1 MQPTFDQLT
10 VLSLNEDYD
19 EIIVLIN
26 LSEVMGHIGRKLFF
40 TDFSLTDLTLP
51 VPKKTRKIAKLMSNF
66 MLYATTILKQIA
78 ERHEH
83 RKIMHQAALDIME
96 KKNAIVASKNK
107 QSLEITEALE
117 MKEKV

>member
-1 MQPTFDQLT
+1 
-10 VLSLNEDYD
+10 
-19 EIIVLIN
+19 
-26 LSEVMGHIGRKLFF
+26 
-40 TDFSLTDLTLP
+40 
-51 VPKKTRKIAKLMSNF
+51 